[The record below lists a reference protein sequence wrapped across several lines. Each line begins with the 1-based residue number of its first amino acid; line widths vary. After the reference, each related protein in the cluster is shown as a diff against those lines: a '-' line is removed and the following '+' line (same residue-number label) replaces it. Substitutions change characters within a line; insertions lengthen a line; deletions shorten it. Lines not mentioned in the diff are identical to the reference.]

1 MTMKEIHEKLVED
14 EKLRCEEAQRLLLMQ
29 LSGLGAV
36 AWIQAEV
43 WDRERGGGREGGAGG
58 GGGGGGS
65 AERGKGKGK
74 KKATMAS
81 AAAEEGGGGGGEG
94 GGGGG
99 ESTPTNSS
107 SSSSSSSSNVTAV
120 LLGKDRFLAESA
132 RYYEKA
138 LLIAEGNRQ
147 PVSLGGA
154 GSLTGAPRFR
164 CKGGREGGREG
175 GGKQQQRVVSFWW
188 EMEGGGE
195 GGMVVDVE
203 EEAAAPVGN
212 GKGKASSSS
221 SSSSW
226 VASEQSPLWA
236 SVTFEGGNKKVMG
249 MRFWPLEEEEEEK
262 EGGREGRRVRMP
274 GKCRVMA
281 CSSPEGAVFV
291 EVGVFDLRKLVP
303 EGGREGG
310 EEGGRGCR
318 TITGFNMFAAKTWKL
333 EVLSVMDEEEG
344 GREGGVVRVGARVE
358 FLAAEIEVD
367 PLQILHV
374 TTNLREVFQAMQGE
388 REGGREGGGG
398 SGGGPASALM
408 SPPSSPAPGAGAAA
422 AGEEEEEEEEGA
434 TSSSSSSTAIVMRY
448 EDVRSLPL
456 PQKLAWLEART
467 RAVTRREC
475 NLAKL
480 LHRANRQYYLSA
492 SQAVE
497 ELQKEVREVRREGG
511 RGSVTWWEWT
521 LGQLA
526 RSGQMLDPKE
536 DLLRRLKMSPNKAS
550 FPVFQG
556 FHGLMMALKTRVDDL
571 EETRKKLNM
580 LLRKVLTDT
589 PSEEEM
595 KRNSVCGVCKKDWG
609 KTGPVCG
616 ICELD
621 KHMTAYEGKLY
632 TYRKQGNS
640 QIDGL
645 TAARAEAAGT
655 EVVILPG
662 GKKLEMWKGTVSLNA
677 YQDPCEAHR
686 LLYTLL
692 LPWLRKEANRRRDE
706 DPMWAQ
712 VLAEGTAESKRK
724 DLLERERK
732 TARRFWNSG
741 YDLLSKLDEVACSA
755 IRLELAEEGEDAR
768 HLSVDR
774 RKVVVFPAEVG
785 VRREEMGGEVAAYEA
800 ELRERKKQ
808 LQYLKNIAQV
818 ETRAAAA
825 AAAARNARIREEGA
839 AAAASKG
846 SSSSGG
852 PQEEEEEEEEN
863 VQECPVCFESLVEKP
878 VMVLPCAHHLCEGC
892 LKGLMGQRAQNNCP
906 KCRRKFHKKDVAR
919 AEGREG
925 REGGEKGED
934 EDKVVVEEGAKA
946 DEEEDEE
953 EEEEG
958 PEVEGSWGTKVTAL
972 VREVLRLPAEEKC
985 LIFSEWDEML
995 DLVQEALSKNGV
1007 GFVRLKGERAAGKAR
1022 REFREEE
1029 EVRCMLLNL
1038 KSGAK
1043 GLTLVEANH
1052 VFLLEPVFNAATEAQ
1067 AVNRVYRIG
1076 QSKPTFIHRF
1086 VVKGTI
1092 EEKVERMRQAKMMA
1106 AGGESG
1112 VLSTVKKQGKTRRD
1126 EMELGVEEM
1135 EALFA
1140 TAPAAATAAR
1150 VAVAAAGAA
1159 AAVGGGGSSSAAAAA
1174 GAGGGGGGGKRNGKS
1189 QRVLNM
1195 AQPGNGGLGGREGG
1209 GGGGAGGGGGG
1220 AAAGGAAGGGGGGV
1234 GVMPRPAAE
1243 EDMDYVNLCSE
1254 DEEEEEGKEETGREG
1269 GVVVLDDG
1277 ADEMEEEEELPG
1289 GGRRLGGGTGG
1300 KGGGAS
1306 RSVLLRRE

>member
-1 MTMKEIHEKLVED
+1 
-14 EKLRCEEAQRLLLMQ
+14 
-29 LSGLGAV
+29 
-36 AWIQAEV
+36 
-43 WDRERGGGREGGAGG
+43 
-58 GGGGGGS
+58 
-65 AERGKGKGK
+65 
-74 KKATMAS
+74 
-81 AAAEEGGGGGGEG
+81 
-94 GGGGG
+94 
-99 ESTPTNSS
+99 
-107 SSSSSSSSNVTAV
+107 VTAV

-132 RYYEKA
+132 RFYEKA
-138 LLIAEGNRQ
+138 LLIAEGNRR

-154 GSLTGAPRFR
+154 GSLTGAPRFS
-164 CKGGREGGREG
+164 CKGGREGGKEG
-175 GGKQQQRVVSFWW
+175 GGGKERVVRFWW
-188 EMEGGGE
+188 EMEGGRE

-203 EEAAAPVGN
+203 GEASGGN
-212 GKGKASSSS
+212 CKGKSKSSS

-226 VASEQSPLWA
+226 AASEQSPLWA

-249 MRFWPLEEEEEEK
+249 MRFWPLEEEE
-262 EGGREGRRVRMP
+262 GGREEGRVRMP
-274 GKCRVMA
+274 GKCRLMA
-281 CSSPEGAVFV
+281 CSSPEGALFV
-291 EVGVFDLRKLVP
+291 EVGLFDLSKLVP

-310 EEGGRGCR
+310 EEEGRGCR

-333 EVLSVMDEEEG
+333 EVLSVMDEEERG
-344 GREGGVVRVGARVE
+344 RDAGREGGVVRVGARVE

-374 TTNLREVFQAMQGE
+374 TTNLREVFQVMQG
-388 REGGREGGGG
+388 RRDGGREGGGG
-398 SGGGPASALM
+398 GGGGPASALV
-408 SPPSSPAPGAGAAA
+408 SPPSSPAPAAA
-422 AGEEEEEEEEGA
+422 AAAAAAAEGEEEEEEEEGA
-434 TSSSSSSTAIVMRY
+434 TTSSSSTAIVMPY

-456 PQKLAWLEART
+456 PRKLAWLEART

-475 NLAKL
+475 NLARL
-480 LHRANRQYYLSA
+480 LHRGNRQYYLSA

-497 ELQKEVREVRREGG
+497 DLQKEVGEVRTEGG
-511 RGSVTWWEWT
+511 RGGVTWWEWT

-526 RSGQMLDPKE
+526 RRGAVLDLKE
-536 DLLRRLKMSPNKAS
+536 ELLRRLKTSPNKSS

-571 EETRKKLNM
+571 EETRKILNI

-589 PSEEEM
+589 PSEEEV
-595 KRNSVCGVCKKDWG
+595 KRNSACGVCRKDWG

-621 KHMTAYEGKLY
+621 KDMTAYENKLY

-662 GKKLEMWKGTVSLNA
+662 GKKLEIWKGTTTGNA
-677 YQDPCEAHR
+677 WKDPCEAHR

-692 LPWLRKEANRRRDE
+692 LPWLKKEANRKRDE
-706 DPMWAQ
+706 EPIWLQ
-712 VLAEGTAESKRK
+712 VVGEGIAESKRQE
-724 DLLERERK
+724 LLERERK

-755 IRLELAEEGEDAR
+755 IRLELAEEGGDAR

-774 RKVVVFPAEVG
+774 RKVVVFPQEVG
-785 VRREEMGGEVAAYEA
+785 VRREEMGREVAGYEA

-808 LQYLKNIAQV
+808 LQYLENIAQV

-825 AAAARNARIREEGA
+825 AAAARKARVREEEGA
-839 AAAASKG
+839 AAAKG
-846 SSSSGG
+846 SSSSSRR
-852 PQEEEEEEEEN
+852 EEEEEEEVEEEEEEEN
-863 VQECPVCFESLVEKP
+863 GQECPVCFESLVEKP
-878 VMVLPCAHHLCEGC
+878 VMVLPCAHHLCEAC
-892 LKGLMGQRAQNNCP
+892 LKGMMGQRAQNKCP
-906 KCRRKFHKKDVAR
+906 NCRRHFHKKDVAR
-919 AEGREG
+919 AER
-925 REGGEKGED
+925 REGGKKGE
-934 EDKVVVEEGAKA
+934 EEVIVEEGKA
-946 DEEEDEE
+946 EAGEE
-953 EEEEG
+953 EEEEEEDEDG
-958 PEVEGSWGTKVTAL
+958 PEVEGSWGIKVTAL
-972 VREVLRLPAEEKC
+972 VREVLRLPAEDKC

-995 DLVQEALSKNGV
+995 DLVQEALTKNGV

-1052 VFLLEPVFNAATEAQ
+1052 VFLLEPIFNAATEAQ

-1076 QSKPTFIHRF
+1076 QNKPTSIHRF
-1086 VVKGTI
+1086 VVRGTI

-1140 TAPAAATAAR
+1140 TAAPRT
-1150 VAVAAAGAA
+1150 
-1159 AAVGGGGSSSAAAAA
+1159 AAAAA
-1174 GAGGGGGGGKRNGKS
+1174 AGGGGGGG
-1189 QRVLNM
+1189 
-1195 AQPGNGGLGGREGG
+1195 GGR
-1209 GGGGAGGGGGG
+1209 
-1220 AAAGGAAGGGGGGV
+1220 
-1234 GVMPRPAAE
+1234 RR
-1243 EDMDYVNLCSE
+1243 
-1254 DEEEEEGKEETGREG
+1254 K
-1269 GVVVLDDG
+1269 
-1277 ADEMEEEEELPG
+1277 G
-1289 GGRRLGGGTGG
+1289 GGRRGRGGGG
-1300 KGGGAS
+1300 KVEGQVGAGAQCGAAWEGRVGRRKRRRGRGRRGRSSSS
-1306 RSVLLRRE
+1306 RKRRWWRRK